1 MARRPTTVDESAR
14 SALDCGG
21 STPPSLGQLAGRRTT
36 TALLSRAGSPCHV
49 AWPSWPYADWP
60 NSRGQLAGRG
70 SLFIRLKVKNGAA
83 SKLAGSKRRQS
94 LPLSEAKGRR
104 TPRRLRRTLFT
115 DHFHDGEGA
124 QGKLSEES
132 RSETALS
139 KITTTRV
146 IPANAEIHALETD
159 LDPPACARV
168 THTVIFIPL
177 GGPTD
182 RIKLSNNPEFE
193 RRRVRKVRK
202 AMMHARRC
210 AEK

>member
-124 QGKLSEES
+124 QGKLSENP
-132 RSETALS
+132 ALRLHCRKSPRRGSFPRMRKSTPS
-139 KITTTRV
+139 KLTWTR
-146 IPANAEIHALETD
+146 PL
-159 LDPPACARV
+159 AR
-168 THTVIFIPL
+168 
-177 GGPTD
+177 G
-182 RIKLSNNPEFE
+182 
-193 RRRVRKVRK
+193 
-202 AMMHARRC
+202 
-210 AEK
+210 